1 MAHTFSSRFILTLSL
16 SFVAALASP
25 CLARQDA
32 PATAPTKAPA
42 PKPVGSSAGKDMNY
56 QEIQKGKSNSDLMAP
71 TQAGKQIVQEQPAT
85 PLNPGN
91 ATPGATP
98 PGATTTAP
106 LDATPVLKIEPE
118 VLDLGEMMVDTAKTG
133 KVKLINISD
142 KPVIV
147 TKAVTSCGCTT
158 AGAPKDPIP
167 VGGSAEV
174 EITLKPGPKAGAP
187 LSKRVTFQ
195 IDGHTPM
202 MVTVQGT
209 VPAFITMTP
218 DMLEGPAEGK
228 TPEGAITFK
237 CLDGTPFKSTSAV
250 PPIVSDISPEAKAEH
265 VVHVDWKAWEETGRT
280 IKLTFS
286 TDHPKVPSLSVLIRR
301 PATSGSASEPR
312 APGTNPTDRAASAL
326 VTAARAGDV
335 EKVKKELEGKIDVN
349 APESA
354 GGRSALHWAAKEN
367 RVEVIPV
374 LLAAKADVN
383 NRDRAGKTPLCVAAE
398 SRDPKCV
405 ESMKLLLAAKSDVNS
420 KDRLG
425 GSPLLWAAG
434 LGTPEAVELLI
445 DSGAEVSIQDKNG
458 LTPLLWAAGTG
469 DPRSVQILVDS
480 KADLNIADNLTGDTA
495 IMRAARNGKFESL
508 TILIKAGAPLEV
520 KNRQGMTTWL
530 VASGSG
536 TVEKLKALKEAKADI
551 TAKDTRGWNALDYAK
566 NRADQNRTDV
576 IKYLEGDLGMKPA
589 ATVPTPLAPPAF
601 VPPAAPGM

>member
-1 MAHTFSSRFILTLSL
+1 MAHTSNFSRSIF
-16 SFVAALASP
+16 SFALIAVIASP
-25 CLARQDA
+25 CWARQEA
-32 PATAPTKAPA
+32 SPSTPPNGTQTTPPNKKPGATSSQRLISPAAKKTTAETLVP
-42 PKPVGSSAGKDMNY
+42 D
-56 QEIQKGKSNSDLMAP
+56 QIQNSVL
-71 TQAGKQIVQEQPAT
+71 QEQPPT
-85 PLNPGN
+85 PLNPG
-91 ATPGATP
+91 PTP

-106 LDATPVLKIEPE
+106 LDATPVIKIEPE
-118 VLDLGEMMVDTAKTG
+118 ILDLGEMMVDTAKTG

-142 KPVIV
+142 KPVLI

-158 AGAPKDPIP
+158 ANSPKDPIP

-174 EITLKPGPKAGAP
+174 DITLKPGPKAGVP

-202 MVTVQGT
+202 MLTVQGT

-218 DMLEGPAEGK
+218 DMLEAPAEGK
-228 TPEGAITFK
+228 TSEGAITFK
-237 CLDGTPFKSTSAV
+237 CLDGTPFKLTSAV
-250 PPIVSDISPEAKAEH
+250 PPIVPDLGLEAKAEH
-265 VVHVDWKAWEETGRT
+265 VVHVDWKAWDETGRT

-286 TDHPKVPSLSVLIRR
+286 TDHPKVPALSVLIRR
-301 PATSGSASEPR
+301 PATSGSATEPR

-367 RVEVIPV
+367 KVEVIPI
-374 LLAAKADVN
+374 LLAANADVN

-405 ESMKLLLAAKSDVNS
+405 ESMKLLIDAKSDVNS

-445 DSGAEVSIQDKNG
+445 AKGAEVSIQDKNG

-469 DPRSVQILVDS
+469 DPRSVQILVDK
-480 KADLNIADNLTGDTA
+480 KADLNVADNLTGDTA
-495 IMRAARNGKFESL
+495 VMRAARNGKFESL
-508 TILIKAGAPLEV
+508 AILIKAGAPLES

-530 VASGSG
+530 VAANSG
-536 TVEKLKALKEAKADI
+536 TVEKLKALKEANADI
-551 TAKDTRGWNALDYAK
+551 AAKDTRGWNALDYAK
-566 NRADQNRTDV
+566 NRADQNRADV

-589 ATVPTPLAPPAF
+589 SSVPTPMAPPALAPP
-601 VPPAAPGM
+601 VAPGM

>member
-1 MAHTFSSRFILTLSL
+1 MAQTSFNRSILSLTLI
-16 SFVAALASP
+16 SFLASP
-25 CLARQDA
+25 CWARQEVP
-32 PATAPTKAPA
+32 PATPPSSTETNAPHK
-42 PKPVGSSAGKDMNY
+42 KPGSMTSQRLISPSQKKSTAETLVPD
-56 QEIQKGKSNSDLMAP
+56 QIQNSV
-71 TQAGKQIVQEQPAT
+71 VQEQTPT
-85 PLNPGN
+85 PLNPG
-91 ATPGATP
+91 PTP
-98 PGATTTAP
+98 PGATTIAP
-106 LDATPVLKIEPE
+106 LDETLVIKIEPE
-118 VLDLGEMMVDTAKTG
+118 ILDLGEMMVDTAKTG
-133 KVKLINISD
+133 KVKLINISN
-142 KPVIV
+142 KPVLI

-158 AGAPKDPIP
+158 ANSPKDPIP

-174 EITLKPGPKAGAP
+174 DITLKPGPKAGVP

-202 MVTVQGT
+202 MLTVQGT

-218 DMLEGPAEGK
+218 DMLEAPAEGK
-228 TPEGAITFK
+228 TSEGAITFK
-237 CLDGTPFKSTSAV
+237 CLDGTPFKITSAV
-250 PPIVSDISPEAKAEH
+250 PPIVPDLGLEAKAEH
-265 VVHVDWKAWEETGRT
+265 VVHVDWKAWDETGRT

-286 TDHPKVPSLSVLIRR
+286 TDHPKVPALSVLIRR
-301 PATSGSASEPR
+301 PATSGSATEPR

-367 RVEVIPV
+367 KVEVIPI

-405 ESMKLLLAAKSDVNS
+405 ESMKLLIDAKSDVNS

-434 LGTPEAVELLI
+434 LGTPEAVELLLA
-445 DSGAEVSIQDKNG
+445 SGAEVSIQDKNG

-469 DPRSVQILVDS
+469 DPRSVQILVDK
-480 KADLNIADNLTGDTA
+480 KADLNVADNLTGDTA
-495 IMRAARNGKFESL
+495 VMRAARNGKFDSL

-530 VASGSG
+530 VAANSG

-551 TAKDTRGWNALDYAK
+551 AAKDTRGWNALDYAK
-566 NRADQNRTDV
+566 NRADQNRADV

-589 ATVPTPLAPPAF
+589 STVPTPMAPPALAPP
-601 VPPAAPGM
+601 VAPGM